1 MGMRSATRSA
11 VLVAAILAVSIGVA
25 APASSAA
32 PRWSKPVTLGPISRD
47 SKPPQIA
54 VAPDGEAVVTW
65 EGGRPNGI
73 RVTSRRPGHRWQ
85 RPTLLAPAHESTPQ
99 VAVSRQK
106 AVVVWDSVIRP
117 EESEAQVIFAATRLR
132 GGRWGKPENI
142 SAEKRWRR
150 EPEGRDPEVAI
161 TNRGEAI
168 AMWTAGDEGH
178 STTPFIRTA
187 SQPLGGGWTTPL
199 GLRGSI
205 EGQEPQVGVTP
216 KGEAVAVW
224 HAFYNEESG
233 LYVASR
239 PVGEKWSIKGL
250 SSPGAFPEPKL
261 AITPKGEA
269 VAVWG
274 LEYPGRGLQVAT
286 RRPGQRWGVE
296 TIPAAEFERL
306 SFTQIVTKPGGEA
319 VVWIRNIS
327 GEGEDV
333 RVASHRRDGG
343 WTEQASLFGEEVKD
357 RRPEIVVTRSGE
369 WVAVWE
375 SSGPGGKF
383 IQTASK
389 PAGGSWSAPVNLTPS
404 PPAHRAGN
412 SAPKIAVAPSGEVT
426 AVWWS
431 YDGSVRTLEAATR
444 RP

>member
-1 MGMRSATRSA
+1 MGLRGSTRST
-11 VLVAAILAVSIGVA
+11 VLAAIVAVSALVGSPSARA
-25 APASSAA
+25 API
-32 PRWSKPVTLGPISRD
+32 WIKPVTLGPISRD
-47 SKPPQIA
+47 SGPPQIA
-54 VAPDGEAVVTW
+54 VAPDGEAVVAW

-73 RVTSRRPGHRWQ
+73 QVTSRRPGHRWR
-85 RPTLLAPAHESTPQ
+85 RPTLLGRTRESTPQ

-106 AVVVWDSVIRP
+106 AVVVWDGVIRP
-117 EESEAQVIFAATRLR
+117 EESEAQVVFAATRLR

-178 STTPFIRTA
+178 STTPFIRAA
-187 SQPLGGGWTTPL
+187 SQPLGRGWTTPV
-199 GLRGSI
+199 GLRGSL
-205 EGQEPQVGVTP
+205 EGEEPQVGVTP
-216 KGEAVAVW
+216 EGEAVAIW

-239 PVGEKWSIKGL
+239 PAGERWSVKGL

-269 VAVWG
+269 VAVWE

-306 SFTQIVTKPGGEA
+306 SFTQVVTEPGGAA
-319 VVWIRNIS
+319 VVWIRS
-327 GEGEDV
+327 TSDEREDV
-333 RVASHRRDGG
+333 RVASHPRGGG
-343 WTEQASLFGEEVKD
+343 WTEPSSLFGEEVKD

-369 WVAVWE
+369 WVAAWD
-375 SSGPGGKF
+375 SAGPGGKF

-389 PAGGSWSAPVNLTPS
+389 PPGGSWSAPVNLTRS
-404 PPAHRAGN
+404 PPAHRSGN
-412 SAPKIAVAPSGEVT
+412 SQPELAVAPSGEVT

-431 YDGSVRTLEAATR
+431 YNGTGRVLRAATR